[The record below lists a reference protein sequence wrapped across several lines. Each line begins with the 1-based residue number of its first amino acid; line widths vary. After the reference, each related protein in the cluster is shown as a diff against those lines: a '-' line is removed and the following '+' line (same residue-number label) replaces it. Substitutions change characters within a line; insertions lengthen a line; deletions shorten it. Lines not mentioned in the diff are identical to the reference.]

1 MSHTR
6 LPLPLGDTLTLN
18 PLEKEQGPGDR
29 GYSGP
34 FVGGAEGWGACRR
47 PWGGLSFLAEAH
59 EEDGE
64 GAAGGAGGSLEAAA
78 LSGVKRV
85 RDVGPCM
92 ISRCYKPCCWVS
104 WYAGH

>member
-47 PWGGLSFLAEAH
+47 PWGGLSFPAEAH

-64 GAAGGAGGSLEAAA
+64 GAAGGGRGVTGSCCPFRGEACEGRWS
-78 LSGVKRV
+78 LY
-85 RDVGPCM
+85 D
-92 ISRCYKPCCWVS
+92 ISLLQTMLL
-104 WYAGH
+104 G